1 MVKPELIRRKLEET
15 DEYLAYLE
23 KVRACPQK
31 KFLDKTEIWASAER
45 FLQMTIESV
54 NDIANH
60 IIADENLGT
69 IDKYRDMPEIFLR
82 ENFIDKELE
91 KKWIKM
97 IGFRNILVHG
107 YAKIDRT
114 EVYKIIQHNLDDF
127 KELRKVFAQ
136 FL

>member
-1 MVKPELIRRKLEET
+1 MVKPELIRRKLQEI
-15 DEYLAYLE
+15 DKYLTYLE
-23 KVRACPQK
+23 KVRTYPQN
-31 KFLDKTEIWASAER
+31 KFLENTEIWASAER

-54 NDIANH
+54 NDIGNH

-69 IDKYRDMPEIFLR
+69 IDRYRDLPKIFLR
-82 ENFIDKELE
+82 EDFINEELE
-91 KKWIKM
+91 KKWIQM

-114 EVYKIIQHNLDDF
+114 EVYKIIQHNLNDI
-127 KELRKVFAQ
+127 KELRKVFSQ